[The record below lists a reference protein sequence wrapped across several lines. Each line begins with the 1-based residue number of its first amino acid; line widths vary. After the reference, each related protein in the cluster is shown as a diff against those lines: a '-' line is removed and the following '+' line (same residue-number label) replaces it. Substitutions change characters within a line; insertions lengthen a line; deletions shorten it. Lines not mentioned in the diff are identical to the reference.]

1 MPYAETSRVRK
12 ERLKQCLTIRE
23 LARLTGLSEAVIGK
37 VERERNRGNIAL
49 LKSQGKR
56 VPLTTVEVV
65 MRIAA
70 ALGLM
75 DYNTNYT
82 LDEVAAMQNLIFKK
96 YISTRPS
103 RCKKPYPSEEEDER
117 TLSYEGYPRLV
128 RAVA

>member
-12 ERLKQCLTIRE
+12 ERLKQGYTIRE

-37 VERERNRGNIAL
+37 VERERNSGNIAL

-56 VPLTTVEVV
+56 IPLTTVEVV

-75 DYNTNYT
+75 DYNKSYT
-82 LDEVAAMQNLIFKK
+82 LDDVARMQKLIFKK
-96 YISTRPS
+96 YISSRPG
-103 RCKKPYPSEEEDER
+103 RCKNPYPGEDELAHIPAR
-117 TLSYEGYPRLV
+117 RGHL